1 MFLFI
6 VFFHSFTLLSIFL
19 PFFFLSFIIFF
30 YFVFFLSFR
39 PALFLFFYT
48 PFFQSFLSFPLFSLS
63 FIFLLFSLFSS
74 VPFVYC
80 FHFFLSVSFFNLA
93 FYVPF
98 PFLSFFGIFRFPF
111 QVCNSCRYF
120 AIEVWKVTSGSW
132 ARFGTII
139 ARQLSTVTSRFF
151 FSSRSVLN
159 RPQPQ
164 LEGWW
169 HCVSSCYINYTSVL
183 PRTQIY
189 THFFEL
195 VFYFSILTGNIKQ
208 NRVITNE
215 INLRYYIYL
224 TIEIKIFQIKNKPA
238 HCDEHTSQT

>member
-1 MFLFI
+1 MFSFI
-6 VFFHSFTLLSIFL
+6 LLPSFPSFFPFSFFH
-19 PFFFLSFIIFF
+19 
-30 YFVFFLSFR
+30 
-39 PALFLFFYT
+39 
-48 PFFQSFLSFPLFSLS
+48 
-63 FIFLLFSLFSS
+63 SLFSS
-74 VPFVYC
+74 ILYFSFLSVLLYFFSFILLSSKVSFPFLFFHFLLSSFCFLSFLPFLLYC
-80 FHFFLSVSFFNLA
+80 FHFFCSVSFFNLA

-224 TIEIKIFQIKNKPA
+224 TIEIKIFQINKPA